1 MYNFKELQSIIEE
14 NISEINL
21 DINPT
26 KLYQPIKYTL
36 STGGKRVRPTLTLA
50 ACNMFSDNIENS
62 IKPALALEIFH
73 NFTLLHDDIMDNAD
87 LRRNNKTVHKK
98 WNENI
103 AILSGDAMSII
114 AYEFLSETDN
124 KYLKTVLK
132 IFNKMAI
139 QICEGQQ
146 YDMNF
151 EDRTNVNEEEYIEM
165 IKLKTSV
172 LLASSLQIGAIIGD
186 ASKKEAENLYH
197 FGLNLGLA
205 FQLQDDYL
213 DVFGDVKT
221 FGKKIGGD
229 IVANKKTYMLI
240 KALETADANTKKEL
254 NSIIALKKFDKQKKI
269 DDVIKIYNKLNIKE
283 IAKQKMNDFY
293 EKSLSSLNLI
303 NVDADKKEILI
314 NFASVLMK
322 RDN

>member
-1 MYNFKELQSIIEE
+1 MYNFKELQSTIEE
-14 NISEINL
+14 NITKIDL
-21 DINPT
+21 DINPIE
-26 KLYQPIKYTL
+26 LYEPIKYTL
-36 STGGKRVRPTLTLA
+36 SAKAKRVRPTLTLA
-50 ACNMFSDNIENS
+50 ACNLFSDNIKNS

-98 WNENI
+98 WNENV
-103 AILSGDAMSII
+103 AILSGDAMSIK
-114 AYEFLSETDN
+114 AYELLSETDN
-124 KYLKTVLK
+124 KYLKTVLQ

-151 EDRTNVNEEEYIEM
+151 ENRTDVTEEEYIKM

-172 LLASSLQIGAIIGD
+172 LLASSLQIGAIVGGANNED
-186 ASKKEAENLYH
+186 AKNLYN

-205 FQLQDDYL
+205 FQLQDDFL
-213 DVFGDVKT
+213 DVYGDIKT

-254 NSIIALKKFDKQKKI
+254 NNIIALENFNKQDKI
-269 DDVIKIYNKLNIKE
+269 NNVIKIYNKLRIDE
-283 IAKQKMNDFY
+283 LAKQKMNDFY
-293 EKSLSSLNLI
+293 NKSLNSLDLVK
-303 NVDADKKEILI
+303 VDNKRKTVLV
-314 NFASVLMK
+314 NFASDLMK
-322 RDN
+322 RDS